1 MSAAAYNL
9 ENRWEIPAY
18 VWPAVL
24 GVSVALH
31 ISIFLFGLPL
41 TEWEN
46 EPVDPP
52 LETEVIIE
60 SGGPVFEDVAL
71 AEPSPTASEPVEPAL
86 VATRP
91 EVPLAPA
98 VPSELKDL
106 QPLAAEPADVST
118 VPVEEIESAEVPILS
133 QVAPNEIDISEVP
146 EVTNVAPVQVQAIEV
161 PPAETIESVPP
172 ETGPD
177 PEVVVADPAIPVV
190 SLSPADTV
198 VPLAVTSPAVAEI
211 AAENVTDTP
220 LAQPDREE
228 LTTIDAEAVEVIASS
243 EERTELIAE
252 TPNGTASL
260 IVDQAAVDVAAG
272 PQVVS
277 ETPPEALVD
286 AEPVTVVAA
295 NPVPV
300 ISSEETAL
308 LVGETEEVVTVLE
321 AENTQ
326 IETVSP
332 LEQQL
337 TEIEQVETEVA
348 ALSPAE
354 PDTAAVPSVEL
365 PSAPADIVPAAEV
378 ATIDPL
384 ADVTR
389 YVSNYN
395 AGDCAHLSVVSA
407 GADNA
412 QVTAFGPGI
421 GPFAVFDRRFADD
434 QGYEAS
440 IELRIVTRQQCA
452 LLDALG
458 VSGGVEAA
466 GLVELD
472 KTLVKSGALLTG
484 LIQRDLP
491 LARIAA
497 ARETGLDL
505 SGKGPPELYLIDD
518 AGRIHDGRDYL
529 LPASNARTAGAWRF
543 KIPVHLTSAVERE
556 TALILAVW
564 NRPAS
569 RQPARF
575 GTLPSAR
582 IAAILAEP
590 GVYSLA
596 AFKVSR

>member
-1 MSAAAYNL
+1 LTAAAYNL
-9 ENRWEIPAY
+9 ESRWEIPAY

-31 ISIFLFGLPL
+31 ISIFLFGQPL

-60 SGGPVFEDVAL
+60 NGGPVFEDVAL
-71 AEPSPTASEPVEPAL
+71 VEPSPTISEPVEPAQ
-86 VATRP
+86 VPSQT
-91 EVPLAPA
+91 EVPLAPV

-106 QPLAAEPADVST
+106 QPLAAEPADVSA

-133 QVAPNEIDISEVP
+133 QVTPTEIDISDVP
-146 EVTNVAPVQVQAIEV
+146 EVTNVSPVQVQTVEV
-161 PPAETIESVPP
+161 PPAQTIGGALP
-172 ETGPD
+172 ETVPD
-177 PEVVVADPAIPVV
+177 PEVVVADPATPVV
-190 SLSPADTV
+190 SLSPADTAV
-198 VPLAVTSPAVAEI
+198 SLAVTSPDVAEI
-211 AAENVTDTP
+211 AAESATDAP
-220 LAQPDREE
+220 LVQPEREE
-228 LTTIDAEAVEVIASS
+228 LATINAEAVEVIAPAD
-243 EERTELIAE
+243 ERTELIAE
-252 TPNGTASL
+252 TPNETAPL
-260 IVDQAAVDVAAG
+260 IVDQTEVDVVAG
-272 PQVVS
+272 PQVVN
-277 ETPPEALVD
+277 ETPPETLVD
-286 AEPVTVVAA
+286 TEPVTVVAA

-300 ISSEETAL
+300 ISSEQTAL
-308 LVGETEEVVTVLE
+308 LVGEPEEAVTVLE
-321 AENTQ
+321 AENTR

-365 PSAPADIVPAAEV
+365 PTAPAEILPAAEV

-384 ADVTR
+384 ANVTR
-389 YVSNYN
+389 YVRNYD

-412 QVTAFGPGI
+412 KVTAFGPGI

-491 LARIAA
+491 VARIAA

-529 LPASNARTAGAWRF
+529 LPATSARTAGAWRF
-543 KIPVHLTSAVERE
+543 RIPVHLTTAVERE

-575 GTLPSAR
+575 GTLPPAR